1 MANSSMSISKYHIP
15 IQLTELG
22 LKGNGIGVGPKT
34 FVIHTL
40 HVTYHTHLHS
50 S

>member
-1 MANSSMSISKYHIP
+1 MANSSMSISKY
-15 IQLTELG
+15 QLTELG

-34 FVIHTL
+34 FVIHTHTL